1 MADYSQNQKKIISRY
16 YANLDQIVLNRL
28 SEIAT
33 ELYLAETEPQ
43 KKRLWERA
51 DKAMQKLK
59 IPPNLSDHILESRNP
74 EILAQNLKNWLKG
87 KG

>member
-1 MADYSQNQKKIISRY
+1 MPDYSQNQKKIISRY
-16 YANLDQIVLNRL
+16 YDNLDQIVLTRL
-28 SEIAT
+28 SEITT

-43 KKRLWERA
+43 KKRLWDRA

-59 IPPNLSDHILESRNP
+59 IPPNLSEHILQSKNP

-87 KG
+87 SG